1 MTDLTPPSKASGA
14 GPVDEFYT
22 GSQIGF
28 EPKPG
33 DILRQRSI
41 ELTGLDGAGRAWQL
55 VYASRGGFSAP
66 IPASGTV
73 IAPANGEGTGVRPLV
88 VYCPVFHG
96 LGGRCAPSQL
106 LAAGVEPEAVFI
118 GAALARGWTVAIP
131 DGLGLGMTGLGPHQF
146 LAGRAAA
153 HAVLDLA
160 RATRLLPEA
169 GAADA
174 PIVVWGY
181 ANGGR
186 AAVWAAEHQPQYAPE
201 LDLRGVAAGAV
212 VADLAA
218 LVRRVDGGAW
228 AGLALAGLVGLG
240 RAYAHLP
247 VGHVLTADGQQTVG
261 AAAELDALDLL
272 GTYRDLPLARWCE
285 RPDPW
290 NDPMWRYVLATET
303 CARETP
309 NVPVH
314 LYHGTE
320 DTLIPVGMGRQLFAE
335 YRALGV
341 DLSWREYPTG
351 HRGAAQAGAGEAI
364 ARLASYLLR
373 RPTGRSAPQTT

>member
-1 MTDLTPPSKASGA
+1 MTSPTPSPEPS
-14 GPVDEFYT
+14 VDEFYT
-22 GSQIGF
+22 GAQIGF
-28 EPKPG
+28 DPKPG

-41 ELTGLDGAGRAWQL
+41 DLTGLDAAGRAWQL
-55 VYASRGGFSAP
+55 VYASRASFSAP

-73 IAPANGEGTGVRPLV
+73 IAPVDTIESDANPVV
-88 VYCPVFHG
+88 VYCPTFHG

-106 LAAGVEPEAVFI
+106 LTAGVEPEAVFI
-118 GAALARGWTVAIP
+118 RAALARGWTVAVP

-160 RATRLLPEA
+160 RATRLLPEVE
-169 GAADA
+169 AADA

-181 ANGGR
+181 ADGGR
-186 AAVWAAEHQPQYAPE
+186 AAVWAAEQQPQYAPE
-201 LDLRGVAAGAV
+201 LDLRGAAAGAV
-212 VADLAA
+212 VASPGA
-218 LVRRVDGGAW
+218 LVERMDGGAW

-247 VGHVLTADGQQTVG
+247 VGHILTDDGQQTV
-261 AAAELDALDLL
+261 AAAADLDALDLL
-272 GTYRDLPLARWCE
+272 ATYRDLPLARWCE
-285 RPDPW
+285 RPDPH
-290 NDPMWRYVLATET
+290 NDPIWRYVLANET
-303 CARETP
+303 GARETP

-351 HRGAAQAGAGEAI
+351 HRGSAQAGAGEAI
-364 ARLASYLLR
+364 ARLASYLR
-373 RPTGRSAPQTT
+373 RQPTARSAPQTT